1 MVGAVA
7 VVEVSFEAGV
17 LTITLNRPDLLNAL
31 NREVHQ
37 GIFDALERARADDA
51 VRAVVI
57 TGAGRGFCV
66 GQDLQ
71 EFAGGAGD
79 VAQNLRENY
88 HRNVLAIRA
97 LDKPVIAAVNGAAA
111 GAGMSLALA
120 CDVRIAS
127 RSASFVPA
135 FIKIGLIPD
144 SGGTWLVRR
153 LLGAARAF
161 EWLTTG
167 RRLGA
172 DEAREWGLVSEVV
185 EDDELPERMHEV
197 GALYAAMPTQ
207 AVWHTKRLLDHA
219 EGTSFPEQLEF
230 EAATQA
236 EMTRTPD
243 FAEGVNAFLEKREA
257 SFTGAPPVWP
267 HPIRLTVADDLR
279 RWRLTVALRFV
290 LALPHL
296 LVLGMWEY
304 LLIPVGFVNW
314 VITLARGRPA
324 AGLAAWAARFVRFQT
339 HVYAYLYLVAD
350 RYPPFRGWAGTY
362 QVDLAI
368 DPPGPQ
374 PRWKTFFRILLVIPA
389 YVLTTVLQYVL
400 VVVSLLGAIY
410 ALFMGRYP
418 RGFRDLSAYALRY
431 SAQTWGYLL
440 LLTDRYP
447 SLASGTEPTRPPAQ
461 SRPGAASQS
470 APSAP
475 QSDSGTSTSPSDE

>member
-7 VVEVSFEAGV
+7 VVEVIRDAGV
-17 LTITLNRPDLLNAL
+17 MTITLNRPDVLNAL
-31 NREVHQ
+31 NREVHA
-37 GIFDALERARADDA
+37 GLFDALERARADDA
-51 VRAVVI
+51 IRAVVI

-172 DEAREWGLVSEVV
+172 DEARDWGLVSEVV
-185 EDDELPERMHEV
+185 EDDELQERMHEV
-197 GALYAAMPTQ
+197 AALYAAMPTR
-207 AVWHTKRLLDHA
+207 AVWETKRLLDAA
-219 EGTSFPEQLEF
+219 ESATFPEQLEL
-230 EAATQA
+230 EARTQA

-243 FAEGVNAFLEKREA
+243 FAEGVNAFLGKREA
-257 SFTGAPPVWP
+257 TFTGASAVWP
-267 HPIRLTVADDLR
+267 HPIRLSVSDDLK
-279 RWRLTVALRFV
+279 RWRLTVAFRWL

-296 LVLGMWEY
+296 FVVGLWQY
-304 LLIPVGFVNW
+304 LLVPVGLVNW
-314 VITLARGRPA
+314 AIALVRGRPA
-324 AGLAAWAARFVRFQT
+324 VGLTAWAARFVRLQT
-339 HVYAYLYLVAD
+339 HVYAYVYLVSD
-350 RYPPFRGWAGTY
+350 KYPPFRGWAGTY
-362 QVDLAI
+362 PVDLAI
-368 DPPGPQ
+368 DPPGRQ
-374 PRWKTFFRILLVIPA
+374 ARWKTLFRIVLVIPA
-389 YVLTTVLQYVL
+389 WVLTTVLQYVVI
-400 VVVSLLGAIY
+400 VVAFLGAVF

-447 SLASGTEPTRPPAQ
+447 TLASGAEPARPLAQ
-461 SRPGAASQS
+461 SLPGATSQS
-470 APSAP
+470 APSAAP
-475 QSDSGTSTSPSDE
+475 SDSGTSSTPTDE

>member
-1 MVGAVA
+1 MA
-7 VVEVSFEAGV
+7 VVEQTQREGV
-17 LTITLNRPDLLNAL
+17 LTITLNRPDVLNAL
-31 NREVHQ
+31 NREVHR
-37 GIFDALERARADDA
+37 GIFDALERAKADDS

-88 HRNVLAIRA
+88 HRNVVAIRA
-97 LDKPVIAAVNGAAA
+97 LEKPVIAAVNGAAA

-144 SGGTWLVRR
+144 SGGTWLVHR

-172 DEAREWGLVSEVV
+172 DEARDWGLVSEVV
-185 EDDELPERMHEV
+185 DDDELPVRMHEV
-197 GALYAAMPTQ
+197 AALYAAMPTR
-207 AVWHTKRLLDHA
+207 AVWQTKRLLDEA
-219 EGTSFPEQLEF
+219 ESTTFPEQLEL
-230 EAATQA
+230 EATTQA

-243 FAEGVNAFLEKREA
+243 FAEGVEAFLAKREA
-257 SFTGAPPVWP
+257 TFTGAAPVWP
-267 HPIRLTVADDLR
+267 HPIRLSVADDLK
-279 RWRLTVALRFV
+279 RWRLTVAFRWF

-296 LVLGMWEY
+296 FVLGLWQY
-304 LLIPVGFVNW
+304 LLVPVGLVNW
-314 VITLARGRPA
+314 VIALVRGRPA
-324 AGLAAWAARFVRFQT
+324 DGLTAWASRFVRLQT
-339 HVYAYLYLVAD
+339 HVYAYVYLVAD

-362 QVDLAI
+362 PVDLAI

-374 PRWKTFFRILLVIPA
+374 PRWKTLLRIVLVIPA
-389 YVLTTVLQYVL
+389 WVLTTVFQYVL
-400 VVVSLLGAIY
+400 IVVAFLGAVF

-447 SLASGTEPTRPPAQ
+447 TLASGAEPPAQ
-461 SRPGAASQS
+461 SRPGATSQS
-470 APSAP
+470 APSAAP
-475 QSDSGTSTSPSDE
+475 SDSGTSTTPTDE